1 MSILFIKKNFLFFC
15 KKLLTPKHLCGIIK
29 TQKRKGKV
37 KKMSAYWM
45 NELVYAGVTCPVW
58 LAWGLVGL
66 VAAVVIAG
74 IAGLIWFNN
83 N

>member
-1 MSILFIKKNFLFFC
+1 
-15 KKLLTPKHLCGIIK
+15 
-29 TQKRKGKV
+29 
-37 KKMSAYWM
+37 MSAYWM

-74 IAGLIWFNN
+74 VAGLIWFNN